1 MKNKLRLTAL
11 LVAAAMLSVSVFTG
25 CGGSSSGG
33 KKEAEEPA
41 AVQEEQAKAEA
52 PAEAEAAK
60 EETAAAEA
68 PAETP
73 KAGAPTAEDARAYVK
88 AILDIM
94 CTGDYDHSVNLSDIP
109 EGEES
114 ALRDST
120 IASAVAVIASDSGLN
135 EEVQGQFAEVMGE
148 AFSKSKYT
156 VGEAVPTEDGGYDV
170 TVTIEPLK
178 LYKGAEAKLKEK
190 VTEDDVKGLSDEERN
205 NLVFSKIAEI
215 LHENLEEPEYG
226 EPQDVVVH
234 YGLIDEQNN
243 IWGVSE
249 EEGEKLGAIL
259 FSADME

>member
-1 MKNKLRLTAL
+1 MKNKLRLTAI
-11 LVAAAMLSVSVFTG
+11 LVAVAMLSVTVFTG
-25 CGGSSSGG
+25 CGGSGSGG
-33 KKEAEEPA
+33 KKDAAEPA
-41 AVQEEQAKAEA
+41 AVQEAQAEAEA

-60 EETAAAEA
+60 EEAAAAEA
-68 PAETP
+68 PAEAP
-73 KAGAPTAEDARAYVK
+73 KADAPTAEDAKAYVK

-109 EGEES
+109 EGEE
-114 ALRDST
+114 ANLRDST
-120 IASAVAVIASDSGLN
+120 IESAVAAIASDSGLS
-135 EEVQGQFAEVMGE
+135 EDVQ
-148 AFSKSKYT
+148 
-156 VGEAVPTEDGGYDV
+156 AVPTEDGGYDV

-178 LYKGAEAKLKEK
+178 LYAGAQTKLAERI
-190 VTEDDVKGLSDEERN
+190 TQDDIAGLSEEDAN
-205 NLVFSKIAEI
+205 NLIYSKIAEI
-215 LHENLEEPEYG
+215 IRENLEEPEYG

>member
-11 LVAAAMLSVSVFTG
+11 LVAVAMLSVSVLTG
-25 CGGSSSGG
+25 CGGSSSGDT
-33 KKEAEEPA
+33 KKEAEQAA
-41 AVQEEQAKAEA
+41 AVQEEQAEA
-52 PAEAEAAK
+52 PAETEAVK
-60 EETAAAEA
+60 EETAAAE
-68 PAETP
+68 TP
-73 KAGAPTAEDARAYVK
+73 KTGAPTAEDARAYVQ
-88 AILDIM
+88 AVLDIM
-94 CTGDYDHSVNLSDIP
+94 CTGDYDHSVELSDIP
-109 EGEES
+109 EGEE
-114 ALRDST
+114 AQLRDST

-135 EEVQGQFAEVMGE
+135 EEVQGEFTEVMGE

-234 YGLIDEQNN
+234 YGIIDEQNN
-243 IWGVSE
+243 LWGVSE
-249 EEGEKLGAIL
+249 EEGEKLGALL

>member
-1 MKNKLRLTAL
+1 MKNKLRLTAI
-11 LVAAAMLSVSVFTG
+11 LVAVAMLSVTVFTG
-25 CGGSSSGG
+25 CGGSGSSG
-33 KKEAEEPA
+33 KKDTEEPA
-41 AVQEEQAKAEA
+41 AVQEAQAEAEA

-60 EETAAAEA
+60 EETAAET

-73 KAGAPTAEDARAYVK
+73 KADAPTAEDAKAYVK

-109 EGEES
+109 EGEE
-114 ALRDST
+114 ANLRDST
-120 IASAVAVIASDSGLN
+120 IESAVAAIASDSGLS
-135 EEVQGQFAEVMGE
+135 EDVQADFTEVMRE
-148 AFSKSKYT
+148 AFAKSKYT
-156 VGEAVPTEDGGYDV
+156 VGDAVPTEDGGYDV

-178 LYKGAEAKLKEK
+178 LYAGAQTKLAERI
-190 VTEDDVKGLSDEERN
+190 TRDDIEGLSEEEAN
-205 NLVFSKIAEI
+205 NLIYTKIAEI
-215 LHENLEEPEYG
+215 IRENLEEPEYG

-249 EEGEKLGAIL
+249 EEGEKLGEVL

>member
-1 MKNKLRLTAL
+1 MKNKLRLTAI
-11 LVAAAMLSVSVFTG
+11 LVAVAMLSVTVFTG
-25 CGGSSSGG
+25 CGGSGSGG
-33 KKEAEEPA
+33 KKDAAEPA
-41 AVQEEQAKAEA
+41 AVQEAQAEAEA

-60 EETAAAEA
+60 EEAAAAEA
-68 PAETP
+68 PAEAP
-73 KAGAPTAEDARAYVK
+73 KADAPTAEDAKAYVK

-109 EGEES
+109 EGEE
-114 ALRDST
+114 ANLRDST
-120 IASAVAVIASDSGLN
+120 IESAVAAIASDSGLS
-135 EEVQGQFAEVMGE
+135 EDVQADFAEVMRE
-148 AFSKSKYT
+148 AFAKSKYT
-156 VGEAVPTEDGGYDV
+156 VGDAVPTEDGGYDV

-178 LYKGAEAKLKEK
+178 LYAGAQTKLAERI
-190 VTEDDVKGLSDEERN
+190 TRDDIEGLSEEEAN
-205 NLVFSKIAEI
+205 NLIYTKIAEI
-215 LHENLEEPEYG
+215 IRENLEEPEYG

>member
-11 LVAAAMLSVSVFTG
+11 LVAVAMLSVSVLTG
-25 CGGSSSGG
+25 CGGSSSGDT
-33 KKEAEEPA
+33 KKEAEQAA
-41 AVQEEQAKAEA
+41 AVQEEQAEA
-52 PAEAEAAK
+52 PAETEAVK
-60 EETAAAEA
+60 EETAAT
-68 PAETP
+68 ETP
-73 KAGAPTAEDARAYVK
+73 KTGAPTAEDAKAYVQ
-88 AILDIM
+88 AVLDIM
-94 CTGDYDHSVNLSDIP
+94 CTGDYDHSVNLTDIP
-109 EGEES
+109 EGEE
-114 ALRDST
+114 AQLRDST

-135 EEVQGQFAEVMGE
+135 EEVQGEFTEVMGE

-234 YGLIDEQNN
+234 YGIIDEQNN
-243 IWGVSE
+243 LWGVSE
-249 EEGEKLGAIL
+249 EEGEKLGALL